1 MYISFKS
8 VKFVR
13 DIPLVILAIIRIL
26 NSDKIHP
33 SYNMTFIKK
42 MQLGFKMYR
51 NSSLHIP
58 TGVAFKA
65 HLAMALKILEMP
77 PEILGDIVECGT
89 WKGGTAA
96 NLSLV
101 CKIVGRKLVI
111 CDSFKGLPEGKI
123 GDRMAGGYSKG
134 DYAGSL
140 GEVKR
145 NIEQY
150 GSIQC
155 CEFLEGWFNDT
166 LPNLKRSIVLAFVD
180 VDLEDSLD
188 TCIRYI
194 WSKLTDNGYIF
205 IDECLDIDYVALFYS
220 ERWWQ
225 QHFNRT
231 PPGLIGAGTGLSL
244 GTYYIGPWSE
254 RNSHPLQIPGAGA
267 YTQKSMSGYW
277 SYYPKG

>member
-1 MYISFKS
+1 MPISFKL
-8 VKFVR
+8 VKFVVG
-13 DIPLVILAIIRIL
+13 IPLLINAIIRIL

-42 MQLGFKMYR
+42 MQLGFKMYE
-51 NSSLHIP
+51 NTWLHIP
-58 TGVAFKA
+58 TGVTYKA
-65 HLAMALKILEMP
+65 HLAMALKLLEMA
-77 PEILGDIVECGT
+77 PEINGDIVECGT

-111 CDSFKGLPEGKI
+111 CDSFKGLPEGKT
-123 GDRMAGGYSKG
+123 GDRMAGGYSEG

-140 GEVKR
+140 EEVKR

-150 GSIQC
+150 GNVQC
-155 CEFLEGWFNDT
+155 CEFLEGWFKYT
-166 LPNLKRSIVLAFVD
+166 LPKLNRSIVLAFVD

-188 TCIRYI
+188 TCIKYI
-194 WSKLTDNGYIF
+194 WSNLTDNGYIF
-205 IDECLDIDYVALFYS
+205 VDECFNIDYVALFYS

-277 SYYPKG
+277 SYYPNG